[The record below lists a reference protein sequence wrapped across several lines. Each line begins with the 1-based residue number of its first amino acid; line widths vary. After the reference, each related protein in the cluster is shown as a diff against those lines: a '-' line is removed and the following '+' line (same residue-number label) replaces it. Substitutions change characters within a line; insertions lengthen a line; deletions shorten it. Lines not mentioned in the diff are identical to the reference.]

1 MATDKKQV
9 RRSIHQL
16 QTVKTWQ
23 LLVLLTMSILVSAT
37 FLRLNNIGM
46 VERRDA
52 VVSAD
57 KTGNLEDIQNRL
69 YDLQRYVNTHMNT
82 STGRIALEH
91 QYARDAEKAKSAVDV
106 GSGTSAQQA
115 AIAACDPI
123 ATANG
128 WRWPDPRYTACVS
141 KELDRYNQENAG
153 GEVQVNL
160 PNQGLYYHEFIAPV
174 WSSDFAG
181 WSTLVSLVIAIMILV
196 RMISVGILKLLLK
209 RSYSSV

>member
-16 QTVKTWQ
+16 QAVKTWQ

-69 YDLQRYVNTHMNT
+69 YDL
-82 STGRIALEH
+82 
-91 QYARDAEKAKSAVDV
+91 
-106 GSGTSAQQA
+106 
-115 AIAACDPI
+115 
-123 ATANG
+123 
-128 WRWPDPRYTACVS
+128 
-141 KELDRYNQENAG
+141 
-153 GEVQVNL
+153 
-160 PNQGLYYHEFIAPV
+160 
-174 WSSDFAG
+174 
-181 WSTLVSLVIAIMILV
+181 
-196 RMISVGILKLLLK
+196 
-209 RSYSSV
+209 